1 MARKLTA
8 GAVGEPSIGALQI
21 QPTAVISTAENL
33 DITVDPSG
41 TGRFIISGDTQLS
54 SQSDLRFGD
63 SDNSNYVGFQAPA
76 TVASDLVW
84 TLPSSDGTNGQSLV
98 TNGSG
103 VLSFSTTGA
112 TITDNTSDSGTNYV
126 ILGTATTG
134 NLTAVRTSSTKLTF
148 QPSTGLLTI
157 SALQV
162 NGKANSLR
170 PENIQTAS
178 YTMQLTDAGGVI
190 TMNNSSTAT
199 LTVPTNAAVQFP
211 TGTVI
216 WCYRLGSAN
225 VTLQGDTGVTLS
237 ATGTMAQ
244 YEELYIRK
252 RDTNS
257 WVVFHIA
264 SAGTLTVT
272 GGSVTTSGG
281 FRRHEFTST
290 GGSSLVAS

>member
-1 MARKLTA
+1 MARKVTA
-8 GAVGEPSIGALQI
+8 GAVGEPSVGAIQV
-21 QPTAVISTAENL
+21 QPTAVISTAENV
-33 DITVDPSG
+33 DITVDPIG
-41 TGRFIISGDTQLS
+41 TGIFKISGDAQLD

-63 SDNSNYVGFQAPA
+63 ADNSNYVGFQAPS
-76 TVASDLVW
+76 TVSTNLIW
-84 TLPSSDGTNGQSLV
+84 TLPATDGSNGQSLI

-134 NLTAVRTSSTKLTF
+134 NLTAARVSSTKLTF
-148 QPSTGLLTI
+148 QPSTGTLTCT
-157 SALQV
+157 ALQV

-190 TMNNSSTAT
+190 NMNNSSTAT

-216 WCYRLGSAN
+216 WVYRQGAGN
-225 VTLQGDTGVTLS
+225 VTFQGDAGVTLT
-237 ATGTMAQ
+237 ANGQMAAN
-244 YEELYIRK
+244 EEFYIRK

-264 SAGTLTVT
+264 SAGTLTVV
-272 GGSVTTSGG
+272 GGSVTTAGG
-281 FRRHEFTST
+281 FRRHEFTSV
-290 GGSSLVAS
+290 GGASLVGS

>member
-8 GAVGEPSIGALQI
+8 GAVGEPSVGAIQV
-21 QPTAVISTAENL
+21 QPTAVISTAANV
-33 DITVDPSG
+33 DITVDPVG
-41 TGRFIISGDTQLS
+41 TGIFKISGDAQLD

-76 TVASDLVW
+76 TVSTNLIW
-84 TLPSSDGTNGQSLV
+84 TLPAVDGSNGQSLV

-103 VLSFSTTGA
+103 ILSFATTGA

-134 NLTAVRTSSTKLTF
+134 NLTAVRTSSSKLTF

-190 TMNNSSTAT
+190 NMNNTSTAT
-199 LTVPTNAAVQFP
+199 LTVPTNASVAFP
-211 TGTVI
+211 TGTII
-216 WCYRLGSAN
+216 WVYRQGSAN
-225 VTLQGDTGVTLS
+225 VTLQGDAGVTLS
-237 ATGTMAQ
+237 ATGTMSAG
-244 YEELYIRK
+244 EELYLRK

-257 WVVFHIA
+257 WVVFHIS

-272 GGSVTTSGG
+272 GGSVTTAGG
-281 FRRHEFTST
+281 FRRHEFTSV

>member
-8 GAVGEPSIGALQI
+8 GAVGEPSVGAIQV
-21 QPTAVISTAENL
+21 QPTAVITTAQNL
-33 DITVDPSG
+33 DITVDPIG
-41 TGRFIISGDTQLS
+41 TGIFKIAGDALLQ

-63 SDNSNYVGFQAPA
+63 SDDSNYVGFQAPA
-76 TVASDLVW
+76 TVSSNLVW
-84 TLPSSDGTNGQSLV
+84 TLPAVDGSNGQSLV

-103 VLSFSTTGA
+103 ILSFATTGA

-134 NLTAVRTSSTKLTF
+134 NLTAVRTSSSKLTF

-157 SALQV
+157 SELKV
-162 NGKANSLR
+162 NGKANYLR

-190 TMNNSSTAT
+190 NMNNTSTAT
-199 LTVPTNAAVQFP
+199 LTVPTNASVAFP
-211 TGTVI
+211 IGTI
-216 WCYRLGSAN
+216 IYAYRQGSAN
-225 VTLQGDTGVTLS
+225 VTLQGDAGVTLS
-237 ATGTMAQ
+237 ATGTMSAG
-244 YEELYIRK
+244 EELYLRK

-272 GGSVTTSGG
+272 GGSVTTAGG
-281 FRRHEFTST
+281 FRRHEFTSV
-290 GGSSLVAS
+290 GGASLVAS